1 MSITGIV
8 LAGGKGRR
16 MGGLDK
22 GLVDFLGKPLV
33 AHALQRLAP
42 QVSEILISANREIE
56 AYAELGYPV
65 VSDDIADFAGPLA
78 GLHKGMQAAKHPYVV
93 TIPCDTPLLPMNLVN
108 RLMRGL
114 LDYDADVA
122 VAKTGQQPHPVF
134 CLCRKA
140 LLPHLEDFLQRG
152 GRKCEDWY
160 SSLEA
165 VEISFDDMPQAFI
178 NINTREELLC
188 LEQATG

>member
-16 MGGLDK
+16 MGGADK
-22 GLVDFLGKPLV
+22 GLVKFLGKPLV
-33 AHALQRLAP
+33 AHVIQRLEP

-56 AYAELGYPV
+56 SYSGFGYPV
-65 VSDDIADFAGPLA
+65 VPDEIEGFAGPLA
-78 GLHKGMQAAKHPYVV
+78 GLHKGLLLARHPYIITV
-93 TIPCDTPLLPMNLVN
+93 PCDTPLLPMSLVH

-114 LDYDADVA
+114 LDRDADVA
-122 VAKTGQQPHPVF
+122 IAKTGLQPHPVF

-140 LLPHLEDFLQRG
+140 LLPHLEDFLQGG
-152 GRKCEDWY
+152 GRKFEEWY

-165 VEISFDDMPQAFI
+165 VEVLFDDTPQAFI
-178 NINTREELLC
+178 NINTREELQC
-188 LEQATG
+188 LEQAA

>member
-16 MGGLDK
+16 MGGADK

-33 AHALQRLAP
+33 SHVIQRLTP
-42 QVSEILISANREIE
+42 QVNEVLLSANREIE
-56 AYAELGYPV
+56 TYADLGYPV
-65 VSDDIADFAGPLA
+65 ISDDIAGFAGPLA
-78 GLHKGMQAAKHPYVV
+78 GLHKGILEAKYPYVV
-93 TIPCDTPLLPMNLVN
+93 TVPCDTPLLPMSLVN

-114 LDYDADVA
+114 LDRDADVA

-134 CLCRKA
+134 CLCRKTV
-140 LLPHLEDFLQRG
+140 LPHLEGFLQRG
-152 GRKCEDWY
+152 GRKFEDWY
-160 SSLEA
+160 SSLDV
-165 VEISFDDMPQAFI
+165 VEVLFDDNPQAFA

-188 LEQATG
+188 LEQAT